1 MADHDEE
8 TVGPPRPPEGAV
20 EDQNGDQEQ
29 DVGPAPPKPKKR
41 KVRVP
46 PPNPGWT
53 WCSYPKPSRLG
64 KLETLTLFRVISN
77 ADVRVTTPTQILE
90 FEQQYLDALPSAA
103 MYERSYMHRDTVNN
117 VAVTSTD
124 FIITTSIDGYLK
136 FWKKQTRGIEFVK
149 QYRAHVGAVDGLA
162 VSWDGT
168 LCMTLSRDRTV
179 KIFDVLNFDLIV
191 MLRLSFTPGCAAWI
205 YKKGEAK
212 ARLAISDL
220 NSGRIHV
227 FDARSGS
234 DSAEAVVEVHRAPV
248 TSMRYNAPMDTVI
261 STDSKGMIEYWCGT
275 SYGHPE
281 GGRVAWSSKLDTD
294 LFDLAKAKATA
305 LSLEVS
311 PDGQQF
317 STVCSDRRVRVFKFG
332 TAKLRRVYDE
342 SPDAANEVQR
352 NGGEIFQLED
362 IDFGRRMAVE
372 RELAASAEETRG
384 LPNAVFDESGNFL
397 LYATLLGIKV
407 VNLVTNKVVR
417 ILGKVENTE
426 RFLTLALYQGSGG
439 TRLRGLP
446 TAEQVDKLLGGSDP
460 LLVVC
465 AFRKQR
471 FYVFSQHEP
480 TEPEDPT
487 QPGRDV
493 FNEKPAL
500 DDLIVA
506 EGGAP
511 VPGHSLPHGAR
522 LHSTRGDITV
532 KLFPDECPRTVE
544 NFTTHARNGYYD
556 GVLFH
561 RIIKGF
567 MIQTGD
573 PLGDG
578 TGGESIWGGE
588 FEDEFHKALRHD
600 RPGILSMANAGPNT
614 NGSQFF
620 ITTVP
625 TPWLDNKHTVFGRVV
640 RGMDVVTAIERVRC
654 NKDDKPFDDI
664 KILNITVLDTVDE
677 TGGV

>member
-1 MADHDEE
+1 MADHDDD
-8 TVGPPRPPEGAV
+8 TVGPPRPPEGA
-20 EDQNGDQEQ
+20 EEEQGDGQEQ

-41 KVRVP
+41 K
-46 PPNPGWT
+46 
-53 WCSYPKPSRLG
+53 
-64 KLETLTLFRVISN
+64 
-77 ADVRVTTPTQILE
+77 ILE

-136 FWKKQTRGIEFVK
+136 FWKKQARGIEFVK

-168 LCMTLSRDRTV
+168 LCVTLSRDRTV

-212 ARLAISDL
+212 ARVAISDL
-220 NSGRIHV
+220 NSGSIHI

-234 DSAEAVVEVHRAPV
+234 EESEAVVEVHRAPV
-248 TSMRYNAPMDTVI
+248 TCMRYNAPADTIV
-261 STDSKGMIEYWCGT
+261 SSDTKGMLEYWCGT
-275 SYGHPE
+275 SYGHPD
-281 GGRVAWSSKLDTD
+281 GGRVAWGSKLDTD

-305 LSLEVS
+305 MSLEVS
-311 PDGQQF
+311 RDGQQF
-317 STVCSDRRVRVFKFG
+317 AMVCSDKRVRVFKFS

-352 NGGEIFQLED
+352 SGGEMFQLED

-372 RELAASAEETRG
+372 RELTASAEETHG
-384 LPNAVFDESGNFL
+384 SPNALFDESGNLL

-417 ILGKVENTE
+417 MLGKVENTE
-426 RFLTLALYQGSGG
+426 RFLTLALYQGAPRGKGG
-439 TRLRGLP
+439 AGGGSRLRGLP

-460 LLVVC
+460 LVVAC

-471 FYVFSQHEP
+471 FYLFSQHEP

-487 QPGRDV
+487 QPGRDI

-500 DDLIVA
+500 DELIAA

-511 VPGHSLPHGAR
+511 VPAHSLPHGAR
-522 LHSTRGDITV
+522 LHTTRGDITV
-532 KLFPDECPRTVE
+532 KLFPDECPRSIE

-561 RIIKGF
+561 RVIKGF

-654 NKDDKPFDDI
+654 NKDDKPFEDI
-664 KILNITVLDTVDE
+664 KILNITVMETLE
-677 TGGV
+677 EGTGGA

>member
-1 MADHDEE
+1 MADDE
-8 TVGPPRPPEGAV
+8 VGPPRPPEG
-20 EDQNGDQEQ
+20 EDDDQDKGDDQEQ
-29 DVGPAPPKPKKR
+29 DVGPALPKAKKR
-41 KVRVP
+41 K
-46 PPNPGWT
+46 
-53 WCSYPKPSRLG
+53 
-64 KLETLTLFRVISN
+64 
-77 ADVRVTTPTQILE
+77 ILE

-117 VAVTSTD
+117 IAVTSTD
-124 FIITTSIDGYLK
+124 FIITTSVDGFLK
-136 FWKKQTRGIEFVK
+136 FWKKQARGIEFVK

-168 LCMTLSRDRTV
+168 LCMTLSRDRTI

-191 MLRLSFTPGCAAWI
+191 MLRLQFTPGCAAWI

-212 ARLAISDL
+212 ARLAVSDL
-220 NSGRIHV
+220 NSGAIHIY
-227 FDARSGS
+227 DARSGS
-234 DSAEAVVEVHRAPV
+234 DAAVAVVQVHRAPV
-248 TSMRYNAPMDTVI
+248 TAMRYNALLDTVV
-261 STDSKGMIEYWCGT
+261 SADAKGFIEYWCGT
-275 SYGHPE
+275 SYGHPD
-281 GGRVAWSSKLDTD
+281 GGRVGWSSKLDTD
-294 LFDLAKAKATA
+294 LFDLAKAKTTA
-305 LSLEVS
+305 RSLEVS
-311 PDGQQF
+311 SDGQQF
-317 STVCSDRRVRVFKFG
+317 AMVCADRRVRVFKFS

-342 SPDAANEVQR
+342 SYDAANELQR
-352 NGGEIFQLED
+352 NGGDIFQLED

-372 RELAASAEETRG
+372 RELAAAPEETHG
-384 LPNAVFDESGNFL
+384 TPNAVFDESGNFL
-397 LYATLLGIKV
+397 LYGTLLGVKV

-426 RFLTLALYQGSGG
+426 RYLTLALYQGAPRGKASK
-439 TRLRGLP
+439 LRGLP
-446 TAEQVDKLLGGSDP
+446 TAEQVDKMLGGADP
-460 LLVVC
+460 TLFAC

-471 FYVFSQHEP
+471 FYLFTQREP
-480 TEPEDPT
+480 TEPEDHT

-500 DDLIVA
+500 DDLIAA

-511 VPGHSLPHGAR
+511 VPAHSLPHGAR
-522 LHSTRGDITV
+522 LHTTRGDITV
-532 KLFPDECPRTVE
+532 RLFPDECPRTIE

-561 RIIKGF
+561 RVIKGF

-640 RGMDVVTAIERVRC
+640 RGMDVVTAIERSRV

-664 KILNITVLDTVDE
+664 KILNIAMLETVDE
-677 TGGV
+677 A

>member
-1 MADHDEE
+1 MADADD
-8 TVGPPRPPEGAV
+8 TVGPPRPPEGA
-20 EDQNGDQEQ
+20 EEENAEEQDQ

-41 KVRVP
+41 K
-46 PPNPGWT
+46 
-53 WCSYPKPSRLG
+53 
-64 KLETLTLFRVISN
+64 
-77 ADVRVTTPTQILE
+77 ILE

-117 VAVTSTD
+117 IAVTSTD
-124 FIITTSIDGYLK
+124 FIITTSIDGFLK
-136 FWKKQTRGIEFVK
+136 FWKKMPRGIEFVK

-168 LCMTLSRDRTV
+168 LCMTLSHDRTV

-191 MLRLSFTPGCAAWI
+191 MLRLPFTPGCAAWI

-220 NSGRIHV
+220 NSGAIHV
-227 FDARSGS
+227 YDARSGS
-234 DSAEAVVEVHRAPV
+234 EEAEAVVEVHRAPV
-248 TSMRYNAPMDTVI
+248 TCMRYNAPFDTVI
-261 STDSKGMIEYWCGT
+261 SADSKGLIECWCGS
-275 SYGHPE
+275 SYGHPD
-281 GGRVAWSSKLDTD
+281 GGRVGWSSKLDTD
-294 LFDLAKAKATA
+294 LFELAKARTTA
-305 LSLEVS
+305 KSLEVS
-311 PDGQQF
+311 RDGQQF
-317 STVCSDRRVRVFKFG
+317 AAVCGDRRVRVFKFG
-332 TAKLRRVYDE
+332 SGKLRRVYDE
-342 SPDAANEVQR
+342 SLEAANEVQR
-352 NGGEIFQLED
+352 SGGEMFQLED

-372 RELAASAEETRG
+372 RELGAAAEETRG
-384 LPNAVFDESGNFL
+384 SVNAVFDESGNFL
-397 LYATLLGIKV
+397 LYSSLLGIKV
-407 VNLVTNKVVR
+407 INLVTNKVVR

-426 RFLTLALYQGSGG
+426 RFLTLAIYQGAPRGKGG
-439 TRLRGLP
+439 AGSRLRGLP
-446 TAEQVDKLLGGSDP
+446 TAEQVEKLLGGGDP
-460 LLVVC
+460 TLLAC

-471 FYVFSQHEP
+471 FYMFTQHEP
-480 TEPEDPT
+480 TEPDDPA

-500 DDLIVA
+500 EDLIVA

-511 VPGHSLPHGAR
+511 VPTHCLPHGAR
-522 LHSTRGDITV
+522 LHTTRGDITLR
-532 KLFPDECPRTVE
+532 LFPDECPRTVE

-600 RPGILSMANAGPNT
+600 RPGILSMANAGPGT

-640 RGMDVVTAIERVRC
+640 RGMDVVTGIERVRC
-654 NKDDKPFDDI
+654 NKDDKPLEDI
-664 KILNITVLDTVDE
+664 KILSITCLDSVE
-677 TGGV
+677 EA